1 MQIALL
7 KKSVQISTKKCLANK
22 QRREL
27 SMTEKKEEKK
37 FIRVRKDDGSM
48 VTIEV
53 NFRPKP
59 DRLFRW
65 NDDCRRGLGS

>member
-1 MQIALL
+1 
-7 KKSVQISTKKCLANK
+7 
-22 QRREL
+22 
-27 SMTEKKEEKK
+27 MTEKKEEKK

>member
-1 MQIALL
+1 
-7 KKSVQISTKKCLANK
+7 
-22 QRREL
+22 
-27 SMTEKKEEKK
+27 MTEKKEEKK

-59 DRLFRW
+59 DRLFVW
-65 NDDCRRGLGS
+65 DDSYRRGTGN